1 MYGLLLVEGVS
12 ALFGERFFE
21 WLGGRYGGKVV
32 MFLALVFMIV
42 AVVEYEG
49 RK

>member
-1 MYGLLLVEGVS
+1 MV
-12 ALFGERFFE
+12 GERFFV

-32 MFLALVFMIV
+32 MLSFVVVMIV

>member
-1 MYGLLLVEGVS
+1 M
-12 ALFGERFFE
+12 FGERFFV

-32 MFLALVFMIV
+32 MLFALVFMVV